1 MSLHPVMAAALR
13 PFAPPQSSVHARAGD
28 GINDDDVYVVHV
40 ATKRVL
46 DRFGC
51 KSALAEAAHRDGL
64 RVGVGTAVLTGMQA
78 RHFGVTA

>member
-1 MSLHPVMAAALR
+1 MHPVFAQALR
-13 PFAPPQSSVHARAGD
+13 PFAPPQSAVCAHSGD

-51 KSALAEAAHRDGL
+51 KSALAEAARRDGL

-78 RHFGVTA
+78 RSFGVQA

>member
-1 MSLHPVMAAALR
+1 MALHPAFAEALR
-13 PFAPPQSSVHARAGD
+13 PFAPAQSNVHVRVGD
-28 GINDDDVYVVHV
+28 GLNDDDVYVVHV

-51 KSALAEAAHRDGL
+51 KSALAEAARRDGL

-78 RHFGVTA
+78 RSLGVLA